1 MRNSRAPK
9 ILAHRGHWKGEF
21 GLQDFEPN
29 SLNALL
35 RAAENGF
42 GIETD
47 LRDHCGDIVVSHD
60 PVKDFAL
67 NFREFEELDVQ
78 GLVALNVKSDG
89 LVPLLTSSPVSSS
102 FEYFFFDMSF
112 PELRKYSENQLPFAS
127 RISEVENF
135 IHDRSQ
141 YIWLDSFVEDWF
153 ITEDSIALQESERK
167 VIVVSPELHNR
178 PYMQA
183 WKWVANAMGTNA
195 NLFICTDFP
204 GQFLEYVENYS

>member
-1 MRNSRAPK
+1 VRNSHARR
-9 ILAHRGHWKGEF
+9 ILAHRGQWKGEF
-21 GLQDFEPN
+21 GLQDLEPN
-29 SLNALL
+29 SLKALL

-47 LRDHCGDIVVSHD
+47 LRDHCGEIVISHD

-67 NFREFEELDVQ
+67 NFGEFAEMDVQ

-89 LVPLLTSSPVSSS
+89 LVPLLIPSPASIS

-112 PELRKYSENQLPFAS
+112 PESRRYSENQLPFAS
-127 RISEVENF
+127 RMSEVENF

-141 YIWLDSFVEDWF
+141 YIWLDSFEGDWF
-153 ITEDSIALQESERK
+153 MTKDSLALRDLERK
-167 VIVVSPELHNR
+167 VVVVSPELHNR
-178 PYMQA
+178 PFLQA
-183 WKWVANAMGTNA
+183 WKWVANAMSTNT

-204 GQFLEYVENYS
+204 EQFLEYLESNS